1 MEQFAYKIL
10 TSNSNN
16 SDLARSYY
24 QNKFSEILVD
34 EYQDVNELQ
43 EQIIQVI
50 KEKVKQFIYGRGCKA
65 IYLWI

>member
-50 KEKVKQFIYGRGCKA
+50 KEKVKT
-65 IYLWI
+65 IYLW